1 LLSNSTCT
9 ATYWFSWFVTH
20 WCTAMITVVMLC
32 LIGIYPFEYTNP
44 IMQLIF
50 YTLWITSVG
59 GCTS

>member
-1 LLSNSTCT
+1 
-9 ATYWFSWFVTH
+9 
-20 WCTAMITVVMLC
+20 MITVVMLC